1 MNRTMNR
8 TLPRV
13 CQAIL
18 GSWPADRW
26 SGKNVVVA
34 LSGGPDSV
42 AMLRALDEIVKAQVV
57 SGQTRLIVAHLNHRL
72 RGAQSDLDEAFVQDL
87 AQSLGLEAVLE
98 AAPEPMHQG
107 GESRWRKA
115 RSEFLRRT
123 ALRLDARWIAT
134 AATADD
140 QVETMLHHLLRGTG
154 PAGLAGIRTERILD
168 DQLGL
173 AHPMLGVWKSDLL
186 EYLSSLGQTYRIDES
201 NLSDE
206 FTRNRIRKECLPYLE
221 RFVGSDRLKERLWTA
236 GELIRQEHEVIE
248 GMAKDWLDSAPIH
261 WGQDALKL
269 VDSKGLDALAWPVL
283 QCALVRIWHRMGW
296 PLRDVGQPHW
306 NRVRKWLEK
315 ALRTPHPQRMQM
327 PGRIEFRFRRG
338 QLQIRRIDASSEK
351 SAD

>member
-1 MNRTMNR
+1 
-8 TLPRV
+8 
-13 CQAIL
+13 
-18 GSWPADRW
+18 
-26 SGKNVVVA
+26 
-34 LSGGPDSV
+34 
-42 AMLRALDEIVKAQVV
+42 MLRALDEIVKSQAV

-72 RGAQSDLDEAFVQDL
+72 RGAQSDQDEAFVQDL
-87 AQSLGLEAVLE
+87 TQSLDLEAVLE
-98 AAPEPMHQG
+98 AAPEPLHQG

-123 ALRLDARWIAT
+123 AQRLDARWIAT

-154 PAGLAGIRTERILD
+154 PAGLAGIRTERILED
-168 DQLGL
+168 HLGL
-173 AHPMLGVWKSDLL
+173 AHPMLGVWKSDVL

-201 NLSDE
+201 NLSDR

-236 GELIRQEHEVIE
+236 AELIRQEHEVIE
-248 GMAKDWLDSAPIH
+248 GMAKEWLDSAAID
-261 WGQDALKL
+261 WGLDSLQIVA
-269 VDSKGLDALAWPVL
+269 SKGLDTLAWPVL

-296 PLRDVGQPHW
+296 PLGDVGQPHW

-327 PGRIEFRFRRG
+327 PGRIELRFRRG
-338 QLQIRRIDASSEK
+338 QLQIRRFNAASEK
-351 SAD
+351 SSE

>member
-1 MNRTMNR
+1 MNR

-18 GSWPADRW
+18 ESWPADRW
-26 SGKNVVVA
+26 CGTSVVVA

-42 AMLRALDEIVKAQVV
+42 AMLRALDEIVKSQAV
-57 SGQTRLIVAHLNHRL
+57 SAQTRLIVAHLNHRL
-72 RGAQSDLDEAFVQDL
+72 RGAQSDQDQAFVQDL
-87 AQSLGLEAVLE
+87 AQNLNLEAVLE

-123 ALRLDARWIAT
+123 AQRLDARWIAT

-168 DQLGL
+168 DRLGL
-173 AHPMLGVWKSDLL
+173 AHPMLGVWKSEVL

-201 NLSDE
+201 NLSDR

-248 GMAKDWLDSAPIH
+248 GMAKEWLESAAID
-261 WGQDALKL
+261 WGQDSLKL
-269 VDSKGLDALAWPVL
+269 VACQGLDALAWPVL

-296 PLRDVGQPHW
+296 PLGDVGQPHW

-327 PGRIEFRFRRG
+327 PGRIELRFRRG
-338 QLQIRRIDASSEK
+338 QLQIRRVDAASEK
-351 SAD
+351 SSE

>member
-1 MNRTMNR
+1 MNR

-18 GSWPADRW
+18 ESWPADRW
-26 SGKNVVVA
+26 SGQSVVVA

-42 AMLRALDEIVKAQVV
+42 AMLRALDEIVKSQAV
-57 SGQTRLIVAHLNHRL
+57 SAQTRLIVAHLNHRL
-72 RGAQSDLDEAFVQDL
+72 RGAQSDQDEAFVQDL

-98 AAPEPMHQG
+98 AAPEPLHQG

-123 ALRLDARWIAT
+123 AQRLDARWIAT

-168 DQLGL
+168 DHLRL

-201 NLSDE
+201 NSSDR

-248 GMAKDWLDSAPIH
+248 GMAKEWLESAAID
-261 WGQDALKL
+261 WGQDSLKL
-269 VDSKGLDALAWPVL
+269 VASKGLYTLAWPVL
-283 QCALVRIWHRMGW
+283 QCALVRIWHRMAW
-296 PLRDVGQPHW
+296 PLGDVGQPHW

-327 PGRIEFRFRRG
+327 PGRIELRFRRG
-338 QLQIRRIDASSEK
+338 QLQIRRFDAASEK
-351 SAD
+351 SSE

>member
-1 MNRTMNR
+1 MNR

-18 GSWPADRW
+18 ESWPADRW
-26 SGKNVVVA
+26 SGKSVVVA

-42 AMLRALDEIVKAQVV
+42 AMLRALDEIVKSQAV

-72 RGAQSDLDEAFVQDL
+72 RGAQSDQDEAFVQDL
-87 AQSLGLEAVLE
+87 AQSLDLEAVLE
-98 AAPEPMHQG
+98 AAPEPLHQG

-123 ALRLDARWIAT
+123 AQRLDARWIAT

-154 PAGLAGIRTERILD
+154 PAGLAGIRTERTLED
-168 DQLGL
+168 HLGL

-201 NLSDE
+201 NLSDR
-206 FTRNRIRKECLPYLE
+206 FTRNRIRNECLPYLE

-248 GMAKDWLDSAPIH
+248 GMAKEWLESAAID
-261 WGQDALKL
+261 WGQDSLKL
-269 VDSKGLDALAWPVL
+269 VASKGLDALAWPVL
-283 QCALVRIWHRMGW
+283 QCALVRIWHRMAW
-296 PLRDVGQPHW
+296 PLGDVGQPHW

-327 PGRIEFRFRRG
+327 PGRIELRFRRG
-338 QLQIRRIDASSEK
+338 QLQIRRFDAASEK
-351 SAD
+351 SSE

>member
-1 MNRTMNR
+1 MNR

-18 GSWPADRW
+18 ESWPADRW
-26 SGKNVVVA
+26 SGQSVVVA

-57 SGQTRLIVAHLNHRL
+57 SAQTRLIVAHLNHRL
-72 RGAQSDLDEAFVQDL
+72 RGAQSDQDEAFVQDL

-98 AAPEPMHQG
+98 AAPEPLHQG

-123 ALRLDARWIAT
+123 AQRLDARWIAT

-168 DQLGL
+168 DRLGL
-173 AHPMLGVWKSDLL
+173 AHPMLGVWKSDVL

-201 NLSDE
+201 NLSDR

-248 GMAKDWLDSAPIH
+248 GMAKEWLESAAID
-261 WGQDALKL
+261 WGQDSLKL
-269 VDSKGLDALAWPVL
+269 VASKGLDALAWPVL

-296 PLRDVGQPHW
+296 PLGDVGQPHW

-315 ALRTPHPQRMQM
+315 ALKTPHPQRMQM
-327 PGRIEFRFRRG
+327 PGRIELRFRRG
-338 QLQIRRIDASSEK
+338 QLQIRRFDAASEK
-351 SAD
+351 SSDWA